1 MSLHRSSD
9 LLNRLHRL
17 KYPKEKVFGN
27 RSKGILKIGL
37 GIGLLVCVLVP
48 VSLLLF
54 GIVDDAQTASLIL
67 FLGGLW
73 TVAFGA
79 VFGGRK
85 DRLYNVGFG
94 IIVAILSTFIFLP
107 LQYTAGL
114 VVISIVV
121 LTLASIVVRPKT
133 GPRNVPQQVG

>member
-1 MSLHRSSD
+1 
-9 LLNRLHRL
+9 
-17 KYPKEKVFGN
+17 
-27 RSKGILKIGL
+27 LKIGL

-48 VSLLLF
+48 VALLLF
-54 GIVDDAQTASLIL
+54 GIVDDAQTAALIL

-85 DRLYNVGFG
+85 DLLYNVGFG
-94 IIVAILSTFIFLP
+94 IIIAVLSTFIFLP

-114 VVISIVV
+114 VIISVVV
-121 LTLASIVVRPKT
+121 LILTSIMVRPKT
-133 GPRNVPQQVG
+133 GPRTVPQHVG

>member
-1 MSLHRSSD
+1 
-9 LLNRLHRL
+9 
-17 KYPKEKVFGN
+17 
-27 RSKGILKIGL
+27 LKIGL

-121 LTLASIVVRPKT
+121 LTLASIMVRPKT

>member
-1 MSLHRSSD
+1 M
-9 LLNRLHRL
+9 
-17 KYPKEKVFGN
+17 
-27 RSKGILKIGL
+27 KIGL
-37 GIGLLVCVLVP
+37 GIGLLVCVLAP

-54 GIVDDAQTASLIL
+54 GLVDDAQTAALVL

-94 IIVAILSTFIFLP
+94 IIVAVLSTFIFLP

-121 LTLASIVVRPKT
+121 LILASIVVRPKT
-133 GPRNVPQQVG
+133 GPVTAPRQVR